1 MKKFKIENIARISDV
16 IRHGSITCL
25 HDNEGKFGTITALN
39 VKVDV
44 LVDGDEY
51 KAGIYNRENG
61 TYELVNLTKSSGKRL
76 HNLSCSR
83 SGMENI
89 ENFIENSAHV
99 SSNLEIVLKEV
110 DESLFT
116 NLTASNGMTFIP
128 ASEVED
134 CMISH
139 GRSSRLRRD
148 DTEEIWNCVTEVLG
162 TRINPS
168 VSTEEFIEGLI
179 EAASQRS
186 QPEVQNT
193 RSNDSLLNGRGYQF
207 ELPQSVRERAQ
218 QIVQSEAQRR
228 EASLGNLRGS
238 WQGGREPRREQG
250 QNMWQRMVY
259 DPHGLVFDPPV
270 LPSSNGPIQPLA
282 DWFMNN

>member
-1 MKKFKIENIARISDV
+1 MKKFKIENIARVSDV

-25 HDNEGKFGTITALN
+25 HDNEGKFGTITAFN

-61 TYELVNLTKSSGKRL
+61 TFELVNLTKASGKRL
-76 HNLSCSR
+76 YDLSR
-83 SGMENI
+83 SRNGMENL
-89 ENFIENSAHV
+89 ETFIEHSVNV
-99 SSNLEIVLKEV
+99 SSNLEFVFKEV

-134 CMISH
+134 SMINH
-139 GRSSRLRRD
+139 GRSSRLQRD
-148 DTEEIWNCVTEVLG
+148 TIEEIWNCVAEVLG

-168 VSTEEFIEGLI
+168 VSTEEFLEGLT
-179 EAASQRS
+179 ETASQQS
-186 QPEVQNT
+186 QPET
-193 RSNDSLLNGRGYQF
+193 
-207 ELPQSVRERAQ
+207 PQSVRERVQ

-228 EASLGNLRGS
+228 EALLGNSRGD
-238 WQGGREPRREQG
+238 WQGGQEQG
-250 QNMWQRMVY
+250 RSTWYREAFNSYRSLL
-259 DPHGLVFDPPV
+259 DTPPSTASV
-270 LPSSNGPIQPLA
+270 LPSSSGLTQSDGLA
-282 DWFMNN
+282 ARSLEDWIVSR